1 MNVSD
6 LVAMVEPALGEAR
19 TKVTSLRTCLLERA
33 KLRHAHANPATRIV
47 SGLAAGVALGKLVS
61 SLGR

>member
-1 MNVSD
+1 
-6 LVAMVEPALGEAR
+6 MVEPALGEAR